1 MDVKRDPAILRR
13 KRRNQYLL
21 GGLALV
27 GVAGVSWWVSRL
39 EPAAPSVAY
48 SSLYFGTVKRGD
60 IMREV
65 HGAGTLVPEDIR
77 WVTSR
82 ASGRVE
88 RIIIFPGAVVQP
100 GTAILELSNPDLK
113 QAVTDAKLAWSAAE
127 ARLKLQQANLRTLR
141 SREESN
147 VANAQSQFNVARN
160 ELEAQKKLQ
169 EQGLVSDLN
178 IQRLQA
184 SLDQARNSL
193 DIATKQRD
201 NTIAT
206 EEAQL
211 APDTVAAATQKA
223 RFDQLTEQMND
234 LLVKSTMSG
243 ILQAVPVE
251 VGQSVGASTNLAR
264 VSDPTRLKATVRIS
278 ETQGRDLAIGQ
289 PARVDTRNGIVRGHV
304 SRIDPAAVG
313 GTVGVDVILDEA
325 LPAGAR
331 PDLSVDGTIELQR
344 LVNVLYVESPT
355 FGQEGGSILLFKVLP
370 NRDAV
375 RTPVKLGK
383 RSVQFVEVVEG
394 LQVGDQVVLSD
405 MSQYDG
411 FDKVRITGS

>member
-1 MDVKRDPAILRR
+1 LWAR
-13 KRRNQYLL
+13 
-21 GGLALV
+21 
-27 GVAGVSWWVSRL
+27 VS
-39 EPAAPSVAY
+39 
-48 SSLYFGTVKRGD
+48 
-60 IMREV
+60 
-65 HGAGTLVPEDIR
+65 
-77 WVTSR
+77 
-82 ASGRVE
+82 
-88 RIIIFPGAVVQP
+88 
-100 GTAILELSNPDLK
+100 SN
-113 QAVTDAKLAWSAAE
+113 WSAAE

-141 SREESN
+141 SREDSN
-147 VANAQSQFNVARN
+147 VANAQSQFNVARS

-169 EQGLVSDLN
+169 EQGLVSELN

-184 SLDQARNSL
+184 SLDQARNTL

-206 EEAQL
+206 EESQL
-211 APDTVAAATQKA
+211 APDTVAAQTQKA
-223 RFDQLTEQMND
+223 RVTQLEEQVSD

-289 PARVDTRNGIVRGHV
+289 PARVDTRQGIVRGHV
-304 SRIDPAAVG
+304 SRIDPAAIG
-313 GTVGVDVILDEA
+313 GTIGVDVSLDEA

-355 FGQEGGSILLFKVLP
+355 FGQEGGTIALFKVLA

-411 FDKVRITGS
+411 FEKVRITGS